1 MLQSLPSVPSTTS
14 LLYPEGFLSPLE
26 IDAAVERALAEDL
39 GRAGDVTSIAT
50 IPAGTPARAVVVAR
64 KAGAISGLP
73 LVAAAF
79 RRLAPD
85 IDIKASARD
94 GDIVAAKTALMTIVG
109 DARAVLSAERAA
121 LNLLGHLSGI
131 ATATAEFVQLAKGT
145 QTRICC
151 TRKTTPGLRALEKYA
166 VRCGGGFNH
175 RFGLDDAMLIKD
187 NHIAVAGGVR
197 AGARARARQ
206 RRPPG
211 QDRDRGRHP
220 RPACRGARDRPR
232 RRGAARQHGRRRYAQ
247 GGGDDDRR
255 VVLEAS
261 GGITLETIA
270 AVAAHRRR
278 LRLVRLDHAFR
289 AVARRRAR
297 YRDVATYS
305 ARVAS
310 AVAVASPHS
319 GASAPSPQL
328 RGR

>member
-1 MLQSLPSVPSTTS
+1 MLQSLPTVPTSTS

-50 IPAGTPARAVVVAR
+50 IPAGTPARAIVVAR
-64 KAGAISGLP
+64 KAGTISGLP

-94 GDIVAAKTALMTIVG
+94 GDSVATKTELMIIAG

-121 LNLLGHLSGI
+121 LNMLGHLSGI
-131 ATATAEFVQLAKGT
+131 ASATAEFVKLTKATKI
-145 QTRICC
+145 RICC

-197 AGARARARQ
+197 PVLERARANAGHLVKIEIEVDTLDQLAEVLETGLADVVLLDNMNIADMRKAVAMSA
-206 RRPPG
+206 G
-211 QDRDRGRHP
+211 
-220 RPACRGARDRPR
+220 
-232 RRGAARQHGRRRYAQ
+232 
-247 GGGDDDRR
+247 R

-270 AVAAHRRR
+270 AVAATG
-278 LRLVRLDHAFR
+278 VD
-289 AVARRRAR
+289 
-297 YRDVATYS
+297 Y
-305 ARVAS
+305 AS
-310 AVAVASPHS
+310 S
-319 GASAPSPQL
+319 GWITHSAPNL
-328 RGR
+328 DVGLDIEM